1 MVESVTVNAG
11 TSLLATQTSERGV
24 VIGAGQVDN
33 LPLNGRNFTQLI
45 SLEPGVVVGGQIN
58 GAITFN
64 GLPYQ
69 GTTINVDG
77 TDAANPDRPTTSNF
91 GGQNRMNIVSQDFIQ
106 EFKTSQG
113 VFSAET
119 GRASA
124 GSINVITKSGT
135 NQFHGSVF
143 EFLRNDK
150 VDARTFF
157 AAKKDKLRLNQFGGT
172 LGGPIVRDKLFFFGG
187 WEGAREI
194 RGTQITGTVPT
205 DSFRSQMLAANPA
218 YAAILN
224 LTPHVTEPMP
234 RDGKRL
240 LSGAEDQTV
249 RLGVMV
255 DIIGCFSAAA
265 ARHELRNDD
274 RFAGKISSQKWN
286 RRLRAQSAGAAR
298 LATLDEHD
306 GPALKIRRRLRKQ
319 RCPSAQYS

>member
-1 MVESVTVNAG
+1 MIARSQLTLLAVAAISLFGQSNTATILGNVTDSSGASIPGVKVTITNVKTHIVRSTVTGESGAFELPLIPVGEYAIAAEMTSFRRAERTGILLDAGQKAKIDFHLQVGEVVESVTVNAG

-187 WEGAREI
+187 
-194 RGTQITGTVPT
+194 
-205 DSFRSQMLAANPA
+205 
-218 YAAILN
+218 
-224 LTPHVTEPMP
+224 
-234 RDGKRL
+234 
-240 LSGAEDQTV
+240 
-249 RLGVMV
+249 
-255 DIIGCFSAAA
+255 
-265 ARHELRNDD
+265 
-274 RFAGKISSQKWN
+274 
-286 RRLRAQSAGAAR
+286 
-298 LATLDEHD
+298 
-306 GPALKIRRRLRKQ
+306 
-319 RCPSAQYS
+319 